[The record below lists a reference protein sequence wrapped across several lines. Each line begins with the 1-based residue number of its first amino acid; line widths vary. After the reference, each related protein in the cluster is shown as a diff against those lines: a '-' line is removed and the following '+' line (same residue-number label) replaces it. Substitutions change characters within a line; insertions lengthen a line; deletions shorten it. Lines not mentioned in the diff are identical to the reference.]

1 MSAKQVSRPAYFQI
15 SWKGSV
21 QGMLG
26 IQDKGNGAGL
36 TFGSAPAARAA
47 CGSRGI
53 GARSTRAC
61 DSPWPYA
68 VGCSPS
74 APPSSPTPPS
84 AGRSAGRFSVPGT
97 QTDKIF
103 SPLPKYVSWYF
114 LPPAKMHWRKGGGE
128 SCSITSVYIKSIIA
142 C

>member
-1 MSAKQVSRPAYFQI
+1 
-15 SWKGSV
+15 
-21 QGMLG
+21 MLG
-26 IQDKGNGAGL
+26 IQDEGNGAGL

-47 CGSRGI
+47 CGSQGI
-53 GARSTRAC
+53 GARSTREC

-97 QTDKIF
+97 KTDKI
-103 SPLPKYVSWYF
+103 SAP
-114 LPPAKMHWRKGGGE
+114 
-128 SCSITSVYIKSIIA
+128 VY
-142 C
+142 